1 MRELVNEQYA
11 VAVLNKGTDGIPKRF
26 SMSLANLNI
35 TECALGYK
43 LYDVFEKEFLGNFK
57 PETNIEMD
65 INPTG
70 VVMLF
75 VRPAS
80 VRFHPV

>member
-11 VAVLNKGTDGIPKRF
+11 IAVLNKGTDGIPKRF
-26 SMSLANLNI
+26 FMSLADLNI
-35 TECALGYK
+35 TQCTLGYK
-43 LYDVFEKEFLGNFK
+43 LYDVFESEFLGNVK
-57 PETNIEMD
+57 PETNIEMN

-75 VRPAS
+75 VQPAS
-80 VRFHPV
+80 IGLHPV